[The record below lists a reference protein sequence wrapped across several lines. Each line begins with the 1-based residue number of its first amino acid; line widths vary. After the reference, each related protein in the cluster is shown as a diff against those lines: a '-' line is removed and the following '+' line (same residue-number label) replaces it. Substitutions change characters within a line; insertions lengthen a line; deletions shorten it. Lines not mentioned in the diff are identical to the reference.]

1 MMLRRFRI
9 FVMAAVVAALPS
21 CKAISS
27 LIHDGEVVARLG
39 DHKLYRSE
47 LDDVI
52 PKGTSPED
60 SVNLANLYINSWVKD
75 KAFLDI
81 AQQRLSKEEK
91 DVSKELEAYRQS
103 LLRYR
108 YEQRYINERLDTTV
122 SKKQIDE
129 YYGSHKESFKLERP
143 ILKARFM
150 NIPKDSPNLQK
161 IKKLM
166 SSDKVE
172 DVVAADSIA
181 FNSTQRYHDYSN
193 DWIDAVKLA
202 AEFGVDY
209 VQMLSQR
216 NGHFIEIPDG
226 DSNVSVAYIVDY
238 MKAGETAPVEYC
250 EDRIKDIIISGR
262 KHELLTGLERDLI
275 EDAKVKE
282 NFEIYSK

>member
-9 FVMAAVVAALPS
+9 FMMAVAVAALPS

-166 SSDKVE
+166 SSDNVE

-181 FNSTQRYHDYSN
+181 FNSTRRYHDYSN
-193 DWIDAVKLA
+193 GWIDAVKLA

-216 NGHFIEIPDG
+216 SGNFIEMTDG
-226 DSNVSVAYIVDY
+226 DANLSVAFIVDY
-238 MKAGETAPVEYC
+238 RRAGEIVPVEYC

-262 KHELLTGLERDLI
+262 KHELLAGLERDLI

>member
-1 MMLRRFRI
+1 MMRARFRI
-9 FVMAAVVAALPS
+9 FLIAAVIASVSS

-27 LIHDGEVVARLG
+27 LIHDGEVIARLG

-47 LDDVI
+47 LDDMI

-91 DVSKELEAYRQS
+91 DVSKELEAYRQT

-122 SKKQIDE
+122 SGNQIDE
-129 YYGSHKESFKLERP
+129 YYESHKESFKLDRP
-143 ILKARFM
+143 ILKARFL
-150 NIPKDSPNLQK
+150 NISEKSPNLPK

-172 DVVAADSIA
+172 DVIAADSIA
-181 FNSTQRYHDYSN
+181 FNSAQRYHDYSSG
-193 DWIDAVKLA
+193 WIDAVKLA

-209 VQMLSQR
+209 VQMLSRR
-216 NGHFIEIPDG
+216 NGQFIEIPDG
-226 DSNVSVAYIVDY
+226 NGNVSVAYIADY
-238 MKAGETAPVEYC
+238 IKAGETAPVDYC
-250 EDRIKDIIISGR
+250 EDRIRDIIISGR

-275 EDAKVKE
+275 EDAKLKE
-282 NFEIYSK
+282 NFVIYSK

>member
-9 FVMAAVVAALPS
+9 FMMAVAVAALPS

-52 PKGTSPED
+52 PKGTSPAD

-166 SSDKVE
+166 SSDNVE

-181 FNSTQRYHDYSN
+181 FNSTRRYHDYSN
-193 DWIDAVKLA
+193 GWIDAVKLA

-216 NGHFIEIPDG
+216 GGNFIEMLDG
-226 DSNVSVAYIVDY
+226 DANISVAFIVDY
-238 MKAGETAPVEYC
+238 RRAGEIAPVEYC

-262 KHELLTGLERDLI
+262 KHELLAGLERDLI

>member
-1 MMLRRFRI
+1 
-9 FVMAAVVAALPS
+9 MAAAIAFLPS

-60 SVNLANLYINSWVKD
+60 SVNLANLYINSWVRD

-108 YEQRYINERLDTTV
+108 YEQRYVNERLDTTV
-122 SKKQIDE
+122 STKQIDE
-129 YYGSHKESFKLERP
+129 YFNTHQESFKLERP

-150 NIPKDSPNLQK
+150 NIPKASPNLPK

-172 DVVAADSIA
+172 DVIAADSVA
-181 FNSTQRYHDYSN
+181 FNSARRYHDYSGA
-193 DWIDAVKLA
+193 WIDAVKLA

-216 NGHFIEIPDG
+216 NGHFIEMPDG
-226 DSNVSVAYIVDY
+226 EDNVSVAYIVDY
-238 MKAGETAPVEYC
+238 RKAGEVAPVDYC
-250 EDRIKDIIISGR
+250 KDRIRDIIISGR

>member
-1 MMLRRFRI
+1 MSLRKFRI
-9 FVMAAVVAALPS
+9 IVAGALLAALPS

-60 SVNLANLYINSWVKD
+60 SVNLAGLYINSWVRD

-108 YEQRYINERLDTTV
+108 YEQRYVNERLDTTV
-122 SKKQIDE
+122 SERQIDE
-129 YYGSHKESFKLERP
+129 YYDSHRESFKLERP
-143 ILKARFM
+143 ILKSRFL
-150 NIPKDSPNLQK
+150 NIPADSPNLQK
-161 IKKLM
+161 LKKLM

-172 DVVAADSIA
+172 DVIAADSVA
-181 FNSTQRYHDYSN
+181 FNSARRYHDYS
-193 DWIDAVKLA
+193 DEWIDAVKLA

-216 NGHFIEIPDG
+216 NGQFIEVPDG
-226 DSNVSVAYIVDY
+226 EGNVSVAYIVDY
-238 MKAGETAPVEYC
+238 RKAGELSPVDYC
-250 EDRIKDIIISGR
+250 REHIRDIIISGR
-262 KHELLTGLERDLI
+262 KHELLVGLERDLI

>member
-1 MMLRRFRI
+1 M
-9 FVMAAVVAALPS
+9 MAAAIAVLPS

-52 PKGTSPED
+52 PKGASPED
-60 SVNLANLYINSWVKD
+60 SVKLANLYINSWVKD

-108 YEQRYINERLDTTV
+108 YEQRYVNERLDTTV
-122 SKKQIDE
+122 STKQIED
-129 YYGSHKESFKLERP
+129 YYDTHQESFKLERP

-150 NIPKDSPNLQK
+150 NISKASPNLPK

-172 DVVAADSIA
+172 DVIAADSVA
-181 FNSTQRYHDYSN
+181 FNSARRYHDYSN
-193 DWIDAVKLA
+193 EWLDAVKLA

-209 VQMLSQR
+209 VQMLSRRSGQ
-216 NGHFIEIPDG
+216 FIEMPDG
-226 DSNVSVAYIVDY
+226 EENVSVAFIVDY
-238 MKAGETAPVEYC
+238 RKAGEIAPVDYC
-250 EDRIKDIIISGR
+250 QDRIRDIIISGR
-262 KHELLTGLERDLI
+262 KHELLTGLEQDLI

>member
-1 MMLRRFRI
+1 MMSWRSHI
-9 FVMAAVVAALPS
+9 FLLAAFLVTVSS
-21 CKAISS
+21 CKAVSS
-27 LIHDGEVVARLG
+27 LIHDGEVVAKLG

-52 PKGTSPED
+52 PNGTSPQD
-60 SVNLANLYINSWVKD
+60 SVNLANLYINSWVRD

-108 YEQRYINERLDTTV
+108 YEQHYINERLDTTV
-122 SKKQIDE
+122 SKEQIEE
-129 YYGSHKESFKLERP
+129 YYESHKASFKLERP
-143 ILKARFM
+143 ILKARFL
-150 NIPKDSPNLQK
+150 NISKDSPNFQK

-166 SSDKVE
+166 SSDNVE
-172 DVVAADSIA
+172 DVMAADSVA
-181 FNSTQRYHDYSN
+181 FNSTQRYHDFSSE
-193 DWIDAVKLA
+193 WIDAVKLA

-209 VQMLSQR
+209 VQMLSHR
-216 NGHFIEIPDG
+216 NGRFIEIPDAEG
-226 DSNVSVAYIVDY
+226 NVSVAFIVDFIR
-238 MKAGETAPVEYC
+238 AGETAPVEYC
-250 EDRIKDIIISGR
+250 EGRIRDIIISGR
-262 KHELLTGLERDLI
+262 KHELLTGLEQDLI

>member
-1 MMLRRFRI
+1 M
-9 FVMAAVVAALPS
+9 MAAAIAVLPS

-39 DHKLYRSE
+39 NHKLYRSE
-47 LDDVI
+47 LDEVI

-75 KAFLDI
+75 NAFLDI

-122 SKKQIDE
+122 TQKQIEE
-129 YYGSHKESFKLERP
+129 YYDSHKESFKLERP

-150 NIPKDSPNLQK
+150 NIQKESPNLQK
-161 IKKLM
+161 IKRLM
-166 SSDKVE
+166 SSDNVE

-181 FNSTQRYHDYSN
+181 FNSTQRYHDYSSE
-193 DWIDAVKLA
+193 WIDAVKLA

-216 NGHFIEIPDG
+216 NGRFIEIPDG
-226 DSNVSVAYIVDY
+226 ENNVSVAFIVDY
-238 MKAGETAPVEYC
+238 MKVGEIAPVDYC
-250 EDRIKDIIISGR
+250 EDRIRDIIISGR
-262 KHELLTGLERDLI
+262 KHELLAGLERDLI

>member
-1 MMLRRFRI
+1 M
-9 FVMAAVVAALPS
+9 MAAAIAVLPS

-39 DHKLYRSE
+39 NHKLYRSE
-47 LDDVI
+47 LDEVI

-75 KAFLDI
+75 NAFLDI

-122 SKKQIDE
+122 SEKQIEE
-129 YYGSHKESFKLERP
+129 YYSTHPESFRLERP
-143 ILKARFM
+143 IMKARFL
-150 NIPKDSPNLQK
+150 NISKDSPNLPK
-161 IKKLM
+161 LKKLM

-172 DVVAADSIA
+172 DVIAADSIA

-193 DWIDAVKLA
+193 EWIDAVKLA

-209 VQMLSQR
+209 VQMLSCR
-216 NGHFIEIPDG
+216 NGQFIQMPDG
-226 DSNVSVAYIVDY
+226 ENNVSVAFIVD
-238 MKAGETAPVEYC
+238 
-250 EDRIKDIIISGR
+250 
-262 KHELLTGLERDLI
+262 
-275 EDAKVKE
+275 
-282 NFEIYSK
+282 

>member
-1 MMLRRFRI
+1 MFPKRLQI
-9 FVMAAVVAALPS
+9 VLLGVLLALLPS

-27 LIHDGEVVARLG
+27 LIHDGEVVAKLG

-60 SVNLANLYINSWVKD
+60 SVNLANLYINSWVRD
-75 KAFLDI
+75 KAFMDI

-108 YEQRYINERLDTTV
+108 YEQRYVNERLDTTV
-122 SKKQIDE
+122 SEKQITD
-129 YYGSHKESFKLERP
+129 YYDSHKESFKLERP
-143 ILKARFM
+143 ILKARFL
-150 NIPKDSPNLQK
+150 NIDKDSPNLAK

-166 SSDKVE
+166 SSDNVE
-172 DVVAADSIA
+172 DVVAADSVA
-181 FNSTQRYHDYSN
+181 FNSARRYHDYSGE
-193 DWIDAVKLA
+193 WIDAIKLA

-216 NGHFIEIPDG
+216 SGQFIQIPDG
-226 DSNVSVAYIVDY
+226 EDKVSVAFIVDY
-238 MKAGETAPVEYC
+238 VKAGEIAPVEYC
-250 EDRIKDIIISGR
+250 EDRIRDIIISGR

-275 EDAKVKE
+275 EDAKLRE
-282 NFEIYSK
+282 NFVIY

>member
-1 MMLRRFRI
+1 MSPRRFLI
-9 FVMAAVVAALPS
+9 ILTGALIAVLPS

-27 LIHDGEVVARLG
+27 LIHDEEVVAKLG
-39 DHKLYRSE
+39 GHKLYLSE
-47 LDDVI
+47 LEAVI
-52 PKGTSPED
+52 PKGVSPED

-122 SKKQIDE
+122 SRKQIDE
-129 YYGSHKESFKLERP
+129 YYDSHKESFKLERP
-143 ILKARFM
+143 ILKARFL
-150 NIPKDSPNLQK
+150 NIGKDSPNLSK

-166 SSDKVE
+166 SSNKVE

-181 FNSTQRYHDYSN
+181 FNSTQRYHDYSGE
-193 DWIDAVKLA
+193 WIDAVKLA

-209 VQMLSQR
+209 VEMLSRR
-216 NGHFIEIPDG
+216 NGSFIEILSG
-226 DSNVSVAYIVDY
+226 DNDVSVAYIVDY
-238 MKAGETAPVEYC
+238 MKAGEIAPVEYC
-250 EDRIKDIIISGR
+250 EDRIRDIIISGR
-262 KHELLTGLERDLI
+262 KHGLLTGLERDLI
-275 EDAKVKE
+275 EDAKSKE
-282 NFEIYSK
+282 NFVIYSK

>member
-1 MMLRRFRI
+1 MSKGFHI
-9 FVMAAVVAALPS
+9 FVMVVAFVALPS

-27 LIHDGEVVARLG
+27 LIHDGEVVARMG

-52 PKGTSPED
+52 PNGTSPED
-60 SVNLANLYINSWVKD
+60 SVKLAGIYINSWARD
-75 KAFLDI
+75 KAFVDI

-122 SKKQIDE
+122 SEKQIED
-129 YYGSHKESFKLERP
+129 YYNTHPESFKLDRP
-143 ILKARFM
+143 ILKARFLS
-150 NIPKDSPNLQK
+150 ISEDSPNLPK

-166 SSDKVE
+166 SSDKVD

-181 FNSTQRYHDYSN
+181 FNSAQSYHDYS
-193 DWIDAVKLA
+193 DEWIDAVKLA
-202 AEFGVDY
+202 ADFGVDY
-209 VQMLSQR
+209 VQMLSVR
-216 NGHFIEIPDG
+216 NGQFIQMSDG
-226 DSNVSVAYIVDY
+226 EGKISVAFIVDY
-238 MKAGETAPVEYC
+238 KKAGEEAPVEYC
-250 EDRIKDIIISGR
+250 ADRIRDIILSGR
-262 KHELLTGLERDLI
+262 KHELLAGLERDLI

-282 NFEIYSK
+282 NFVIYSK

>member
-1 MMLRRFRI
+1 MSPRRFRI
-9 FVMAAVVAALPS
+9 ILAVVLLAVLPS

-52 PKGTSPED
+52 PSGTSPED
-60 SVNLANLYINSWVKD
+60 SVNLANLYINSWMKD

-122 SKKQIDE
+122 SEKQIND
-129 YYGSHKESFKLERP
+129 YYDTHRESFKLERP

-150 NIPKDSPNLQK
+150 NIPADSPNLPK

-172 DVVAADSIA
+172 DVVAADSVA
-181 FNSTQRYHDYSN
+181 FNSARRYHDYSS

-216 NGHFIEIPDG
+216 AGQFIEIPDVEG
-226 DSNVSVAYIVDY
+226 NVSVAFIVDY
-238 MKAGETAPVEYC
+238 RKAGEIAPVDYC
-250 EDRIKDIIISGR
+250 KDRIRDIIISGR
-262 KHELLTGLERDLI
+262 KHELLVGLEQDLI

>member
-1 MMLRRFRI
+1 MSPRKFRI
-9 FVMAAVVAALPS
+9 IIAGAILAALPS

-60 SVNLANLYINSWVKD
+60 SVNLAGLYINSWVRD

-108 YEQRYINERLDTTV
+108 YEQRYVNERLDTTV
-122 SKKQIDE
+122 SERQIND
-129 YYGSHKESFKLERP
+129 YYDSHLESFKLERP
-143 ILKARFM
+143 ILKSRFM
-150 NIPKDSPNLQK
+150 NIPADSPNLQK
-161 IKKLM
+161 LKKLM

-172 DVVAADSIA
+172 DVISADSVA
-181 FNSTQRYHDYSN
+181 FNSARRYHDYS
-193 DWIDAVKLA
+193 DEWIDAVKLA

-209 VQMLSQR
+209 VQMLSRR
-216 NGHFIEIPDG
+216 NGQFIEVPDG
-226 DSNVSVAYIVDY
+226 DGNVSVAFIADY
-238 MKAGETAPVEYC
+238 CKAGEIAPVDYC
-250 EDRIKDIIISGR
+250 KERIRDIIISGR
-262 KHELLTGLERDLI
+262 KHELLVGLERDLI

>member
-1 MMLRRFRI
+1 MMAVAFA
-9 FVMAAVVAALPS
+9 VMPS

-39 DHKLYRSE
+39 DHKLYRSD

-60 SVNLANLYINSWVKD
+60 SVKLAGVYINSWVRD
-75 KAFLDI
+75 MAFVDI

-122 SKKQIDE
+122 SPKQVEE
-129 YYGSHKESFKLERP
+129 YYDSHSESFKLERP
-143 ILKARFM
+143 IMKARFV
-150 NIPKDSPNLQK
+150 NISKDSPNLPK

-166 SSDKVE
+166 SSDNVS
-172 DVVAADSIA
+172 DVIAADSVA
-181 FNSTQRYHDYSN
+181 FNSARRYHDFS
-193 DWIDAVKLA
+193 DEWIDAVKLA

-209 VQMLSQR
+209 VQMLSRRSGQ
-216 NGHFIEIPDG
+216 FIQIPDG
-226 DSNVSVAYIVDY
+226 EDNVSIAFVVDY
-238 MKAGETAPVEYC
+238 RKAGEIAPVEYC
-250 EDRIKDIIISGR
+250 ADRIKDIIISGR
-262 KHELLTGLERDLI
+262 KHELLTGLEQDLI
-275 EDAKVKE
+275 EDAKVRE
-282 NFEIYSK
+282 NFVIYSK

>member
-1 MMLRRFRI
+1 MSPRRLHI
-9 FVMAAVVAALPS
+9 ILAAALLATLPS

-52 PKGTSPED
+52 PNGTSPED
-60 SVNLANLYINSWVKD
+60 SVNLANLYINSWMKD

-122 SKKQIDE
+122 SEKQIDD
-129 YYGSHKESFKLERP
+129 YYDTHQESFKLERP

-150 NIPKDSPNLQK
+150 NIPSDSPNLPK

-172 DVVAADSIA
+172 DVVAADSVA
-181 FNSTQRYHDYSN
+181 FNSARRYHDYSGG
-193 DWIDAVKLA
+193 WIDAVKLA

-216 NGHFIEIPDG
+216 SGQFIEIPDG
-226 DSNVSVAYIVDY
+226 EGNVSVAYIVDY
-238 MKAGETAPVEYC
+238 RKSGEIAPVDYC
-250 EDRIKDIIISGR
+250 KDRIRDIIISGR
-262 KHELLTGLERDLI
+262 KHELLVGLEQDLI